1 MTADP
6 RQPVSSHKV
15 LDALVKPLIWL
26 FAGVAK
32 IYRLFDRPDWK
43 KKA

>member
-1 MTADP
+1 MSDDP
-6 RQPVSSHKV
+6 RQPVSTHKV

-32 IYRLFDRPDWK
+32 IYRLFAKEKTP
-43 KKA
+43 